1 MKTIFLNRDYEC
13 SLVEKNDTVQS
24 IETNIFDGKCN
35 AYIEGFRFIP
45 AGQTWTRK
53 DGVVFTGEMIAPF
66 KDTAYLEAVQTAFEE
81 LSESITNTELA
92 IAELYEMGVTANG

>member
-53 DGVVFTGEMIAPF
+53 DGVTFTGEMIAPF
-66 KDTAYLEAVQTAFEE
+66 KDYAALEMAQAVFEE
-81 LSESITNTELA
+81 LTGQITDTQLA
-92 IAELYEMGVTANG
+92 IAELYESGV